1 MSRLAW
7 TETLDGWMSG
17 RYQIELAAPRLWV
30 LSRRPKNPDDHLA
43 SPVPAVVV
51 RTAGSLRELKRLAE
65 EFERRRLRRRF
76 LLIHLLMTVLIVA
89 GALVGASFDW
99 DLTIPAVVAVFGIAL
114 RTFVVWVDQATGRAW
129 SVVSDNYQ

>member
-1 MSRLAW
+1 
-7 TETLDGWMSG
+7 
-17 RYQIELAAPRLWV
+17 
-30 LSRRPKNPDDHLA
+30 
-43 SPVPAVVV
+43 
-51 RTAGSLRELKRLAE
+51 
-65 EFERRRLRRRF
+65 
-76 LLIHLLMTVLIVA
+76 MTVLIVA